1 MRVNFFVKQMQISPL
16 YKYGMDCLV
25 VRIALNKEAS
35 EKSLFCVCVGRHRL
49 SGRGWLPGRRA
60 ERPKAPP
67 CS

>member
-35 EKSLFCVCVGRHRL
+35 EKSLFCVCVGRHRAL
-49 SGRGWLPGRRA
+49 RA
-60 ERPKAPP
+60 GVASRAAGGATEGSAL
-67 CS
+67 